1 MMETRTTK
9 TVEFRAKFQINHHD
23 PKLTKAQS
31 ISSKIVKAFLNKNIK
46 EQCSVLNE
54 KIDFYFPRYK
64 LAI

>member
-31 ISSKIVKAFLNKNIK
+31 ISSKINSKSISKQKHKGTVFCFKRKN
-46 EQCSVLNE
+46 
-54 KIDFYFPRYK
+54 
-64 LAI
+64 